1 MVFIRHDWS
10 LFIILVLLFSTTG
23 SYSDDTFDVDDDEVL
38 QEIFDEELAEKKKE
52 EDAIPQD
59 LGTGVH
65 DEKDLMD
72 LCINAAGPRP
82 LNEVFS
88 PGRTNYATVDD
99 VNGGFCGVSIDS
111 PGIWWW

>member
-1 MVFIRHDWS
+1 MA
-10 LFIILVLLFSTTG
+10 G
-23 SYSDDTFDVDDDEVL
+23 SPG
-38 QEIFDEELAEKKKE
+38 QELTEEEINAEFKEEQQKKKE
-52 EDAIPQD
+52 LEDAIPQD

-72 LCINAAGPRP
+72 ICDNAAGPRP
-82 LNEVFS
+82 LNKVFS
-88 PGRTNYATVDD
+88 PGRTNFATVDD